1 MNSIKKYIGIG
12 VFLVAG
18 VLTTLAQQ
26 NFEDFTFSHDAVK
39 ERKAIPYPGLREADV
54 AYSKRV
60 VRIIDTREKQNLV
73 LTWPR
78 NHMGTILF
86 NKVVDGT
93 LTAYQNDSLSSQ
105 FTAEEIIERG
115 GQTEDVQIQNP
126 DGDPDDIYDLIDTTI
141 VTPFDPE
148 KILKWRIMEDWIF
161 DRKHSVMIVRIIAIA
176 PLFKPF
182 AAGLEL
188 AEQPLF
194 WIRWDET
201 REKVLTNQEMF
212 NPFNDAARISMA
224 HFFEKR
230 MFSSYIIK
238 WSNAYDMKINE
249 YEEFRDN
256 NMAALLEGERM
267 KHKLFEME
275 HDLWEY

>member
-1 MNSIKKYIGIG
+1 MNSIKKYIGISLML
-12 VFLVAG
+12 FAG
-18 VLTTLAQQ
+18 LLTANAQQ

-60 VRIIDTREKQNLV
+60 VRILDSREKQNLA

-78 NHMGTILF
+78 NHMGKILF
-86 NKVVDGT
+86 NKVIDGT
-93 LTAYQNDSLSSQ
+93 LTAYQNDSLASQ
-105 FTAEEIIERG
+105 YTAEEVIERG
-115 GQTEDVQIQNP
+115 AIKENQSIPNP
-126 DGDPDDIYDLIDTTI
+126 ENPDDIYDLIDTVIT
-141 VTPFDPE
+141 TEFDPE

-176 PLFKPF
+176 PLFKPV

-188 AEQPLF
+188 PETPLF

-238 WSNAYDMKINE
+238 WSNAYDMKIAD

-256 NMAALLEGERM
+256 NMAALLEGENM